1 MLNYNDNFNT
11 SVLSQMY
18 NYPSIQILFE
28 IPKYISNTIL
38 LSTEL
43 INKSHLQNIVDRILL
58 SISNSLRA
66 RLHTA
71 PCSLLTG
78 LNQ

>member
-38 LSTEL
+38 L
-43 INKSHLQNIVDRILL
+43 IKNYKNKAPRITKKYLKVTWVY
-58 SISNSLRA
+58 
-66 RLHTA
+66 H
-71 PCSLLTG
+71 
-78 LNQ
+78 